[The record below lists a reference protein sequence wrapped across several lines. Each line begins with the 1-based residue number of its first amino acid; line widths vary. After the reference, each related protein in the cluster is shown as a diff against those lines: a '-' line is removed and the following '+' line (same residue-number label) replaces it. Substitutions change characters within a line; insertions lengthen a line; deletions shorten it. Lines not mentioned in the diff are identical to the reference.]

1 MNVFTLSDDDNLMDK
16 INLDDLFEKKREIS
30 ENKLQLYNKIL
41 NRIHE
46 KIKLTSRV
54 QQGKEQFC
62 WYLIP
67 EMMIGISRYNVGE
80 CTDYILRKL
89 RDNDFVVRYTH
100 PNLVFISWAHW
111 IPGYV
116 RQEYKKQTGTAIDGY
131 GNLANSKPQIE
142 NNPSTEPENPNDIL
156 FTKHKSGSNATN
168 SGNSG
173 NSGNSDNTSNN
184 SNREHNSTKNY
195 KPAGIY
201 NNDIMQKIQ
210 DKFK

>member
-1 MNVFTLSDDDNLMDK
+1 MNVFTLSDDDNLNDK

-46 KIKLTSRV
+46 RIKQTSRI

-89 RDNDFVVRYTH
+89 RENDFVVRYTH

-116 RQEYKKQTGTAIDGY
+116 RQEYKKQTGSAIDGY
-131 GNLANSKPQIE
+131 GNLVNSNPQIE
-142 NNPSTEPENPNDIL
+142 NKSSTEPENPDDIL
-156 FTKHKSGSNATN
+156 FTKHKVGVNT
-168 SGNSG
+168 
-173 NSGNSDNTSNN
+173 SDNSATK
-184 SNREHNSTKNY
+184 EYNSTKNY
-195 KPAGIY
+195 KPVGIY
-201 NNDIMQKIQ
+201 NSDIMQKIQ

>member
-62 WYLIP
+62 WYVIP
-67 EMMIGISRYNVGE
+67 EMMIGISRYDVGE

-89 RDNDFVVRYTH
+89 RENDLVVRYTH

-116 RQEYKKQTGTAIDGY
+116 RQEYKKQTGNAIDGY

-142 NNPSTEPENPNDIL
+142 NSSSKEPENPNDIL
-156 FTKHKSGSNATN
+156 FTKHKSGSSAT
-168 SGNSG
+168 
-173 NSGNSDNTSNN
+173 NSDNTGNTGNN
-184 SNREHNSTKNY
+184 SNREYNSTKNY
-195 KPAGIY
+195 KPVGIY

>member
-1 MNVFTLSDDDNLMDK
+1 MNIFTLSDDDNLMDK

-46 KIKLTSRV
+46 KIKLTSRI

-67 EMMIGISRYNVGE
+67 EMMIGISRYDVGE

-89 RDNDFVVRYTH
+89 RENDLVVRYTH
-100 PNLVFISWAHW
+100 PNLVFISWSHW

-131 GNLANSKPQIE
+131 GNLANSNPQIE
-142 NNPSTEPENPNDIL
+142 NKSVEPDNPDDIL
-156 FTKHKSGSNATN
+156 FTKNKSDSNTK
-168 SGNSG
+168 
-173 NSGNSDNTSNN
+173 NN
-184 SNREHNSTKNY
+184 GIAGINGINGINREYNSTKNY
-195 KPAGIY
+195 KPVGIY

>member
-46 KIKLTSRV
+46 KIKMTSRV

-67 EMMIGISRYNVGE
+67 EMMIGISRYDVGE

-89 RDNDFVVRYTH
+89 RENDFVVRYTH

-116 RQEYKKQTGTAIDGY
+116 RQEYKKQTGTVIDGY
-131 GNLANSKPQIE
+131 GNLVNSNPQIE
-142 NNPSTEPENPNDIL
+142 NNSSTEPENPDDIL
-156 FTKHKSGSNATN
+156 FTKHKSGAS
-168 SGNSG
+168 S
-173 NSGNSDNTSNN
+173 SNN
-184 SNREHNSTKNY
+184 GNTATKEYNSTKNY
-195 KPAGIY
+195 KPVGIY

-210 DKFK
+210 NKFK

>member
-1 MNVFTLSDDDNLMDK
+1 
-16 INLDDLFEKKREIS
+16 
-30 ENKLQLYNKIL
+30 
-41 NRIHE
+41 
-46 KIKLTSRV
+46 
-54 QQGKEQFC
+54 
-62 WYLIP
+62 
-67 EMMIGISRYNVGE
+67 VGE

-173 NSGNSDNTSNN
+173 NSDNTSNN
-184 SNREHNSTKNY
+184 SNREYNSTKNY

>member
-46 KIKLTSRV
+46 KIKMTSRI

-67 EMMIGISRYNVGE
+67 EMMIGISRYDVGE

-89 RDNDFVVRYTH
+89 RENDFVVRYTH

-116 RQEYKKQTGTAIDGY
+116 RQEYKKQTGTVIDGY
-131 GNLANSKPQIE
+131 GNLVNSNPQIE
-142 NNPSTEPENPNDIL
+142 NNSSIEPENPDDIL
-156 FTKHKSGSNATN
+156 FTKNKSSAN
-168 SGNSG
+168 SGN
-173 NSGNSDNTSNN
+173 N
-184 SNREHNSTKNY
+184 SNSTTKEYNSTKNY
-195 KPAGIY
+195 KPVGIY